1 MSKVLNRA
9 CALLAGLLFAASQ
22 LGAQDNGTY
31 SGFSPYSIYGTG
43 ILHNSGTAYN
53 SSMGGVGIAS
63 RNKRFVNIM
72 NPASVTARDSLSFM
86 ADFGLSGQASIFND
100 GQYRSGN
107 NLFNISDFVISF
119 PLYRKSAFMVG
130 ITPYSDVGY
139 RMSSTETDPAL
150 VSSSG
155 IKTSTYKGEGSI
167 YQLFAG
173 GAAMFWNRL
182 SVGGEYIYYFGNIV
196 RTSQDSYSLT
206 NVLGQGQ
213 SYNFQLGGHS
223 FKAGL
228 QYEQPLGNNILTIG
242 ATYLFGTP
250 VRGWNNHSQYRIISG
265 SSETPV
271 ENETKVSG
279 VRFGSEAGLGLAF
292 QVEDKYRFEL
302 DYTLSDWR
310 NSGFDTA
317 EGFSNSNFS
326 SSIAHSL
333 RAGAEYTPNRND
345 IRYYMRRVSYRAGMY
360 WNQSYFMVNGMPV
373 NDIGISLGAT
383 FPVFRWYNGL
393 TVSLQAG
400 QRGTSGGGLVRERY
414 FGFSFGANI
423 FDIWFQK
430 PRYE

>member
-1 MSKVLNRA
+1 MSKALNKA
-9 CALLAGLLFAASQ
+9 CTIVAGLLFAAFQ
-22 LGAQDNGTY
+22 LCAQENGTY

-53 SSMGGVGIAS
+53 SSMGGVGIAG
-63 RNKRFVNIM
+63 RNNRFVNIL

-86 ADFGLSGQASIFND
+86 VDFGLSGYASIFND

-139 RMSSTETDPAL
+139 SMSSENRDPAL
-150 VSSSG
+150 VSETG
-155 IKTSTYKGEGSI
+155 VKTSSYTGEGSI
-167 YQLFAG
+167 YQMFAG
-173 GAAMFWNRL
+173 GAVMLWNRL
-182 SVGGEYIYYFGNIV
+182 SIGGEYIYYFGNIV
-196 RTSQDSYSLT
+196 RKSQDTYSMT
-206 NVLGQGQ
+206 SVLGQGQ
-213 SYNFQLGGHS
+213 TYNLQLTGHS

-228 QYEQPLGNNILTIG
+228 QYEQPLGNNSLTFG

-250 VRGWNNHSQYRIISG
+250 MHGWNTHSQYRIISDT
-265 SSETPV
+265 SETPT
-271 ENETKVSG
+271 EESNKVGG
-279 VRFGSEAGLGLAF
+279 VRFGSEVGAGLAYRIA
-292 QVEDKYRFEL
+292 DKYRFEL
-302 DYTLSDWR
+302 DYTLTDWR

-317 EGFSNSNFS
+317 EGFSNKNFS
-326 SSIAHSL
+326 NSFAHSVK
-333 RAGAEYTPNRND
+333 AGMEYTPNRND

-360 WNQSYFMVNGMPV
+360 WNQSYFLVNGQPI
-373 NDIGISLGAT
+373 NDIGISVGAT

-393 TVSLQAG
+393 SVSLQAG
-400 QRGTSGGGLVRERY
+400 QRGTTSGGLIRERY

-430 PRYE
+430 PHYE